1 MVVVCYFRSVAGRE
15 ENTIQ
20 AWPGDSGT
28 TSRGTGQK
36 KQLSI
41 SCSLCNFQSFVLDIL
56 YIALLILL
64 QSFKPLN

>member
-1 MVVVCYFRSVAGRE
+1 MLKICYFRSVAGRE
-15 ENTIQ
+15 ENTTQ
-20 AWPGDSGT
+20 AWHDYPGTS
-28 TSRGTGQK
+28 SRGTGQK

-41 SCSLCNFQSFVLDIL
+41 SCSFCNFQSFVLDIL